1 MARNLAASCTVSS
14 HSSDIF
20 SISPFEREACP
31 SCFLPKRLLF
41 GEARKYLKA
50 VRMPEDPLFALILN
64 LCKQQINNV
73 LYDSRLTQVEI
84 KGGKIARKTACGV
97 KKWVQQESEKQMLL
111 VRLLILAGILGQPG
125 ERNPTHIFEF
135 NRLIPQVLL
144 NLRSIKEKRHLAET
158 LETMAVIGCHHCL
171 RIPDRGAFPGLYC
184 SKKCHKAALDRS
196 AYLAR
201 QARDR
206 KIRSSLPRT
215 KLQTQA
221 LE

>member
-1 MARNLAASCTVSS
+1 MARYLAASCTVSS
-14 HSSDIF
+14 HSSDNF
-20 SISPFEREACP
+20 SISPFEREVCL

-64 LCKQQINNV
+64 LCKQQINNT
-73 LYDSRLTQVEI
+73 LYDSRLTQIEN
-84 KGGKIARKTACGV
+84 KGGKIARKTAYGV
-97 KKWVQQESEKQMLL
+97 KKWVHQESEKHMLL
-111 VRLLILAGILGQPG
+111 IRLLILAGILGQPG
-125 ERNPTHIFEF
+125 ERNPVHIFEF

-144 NLRSIKEKRHLAET
+144 NLKSIKEKRYLAET

-171 RIPDRGAFPGLYC
+171 RIPDGGAFPGLYC

-206 KIRSSLPRT
+206 KIKIGL
-215 KLQTQA
+215 A
-221 LE
+221 